1 MAKLHHKHY
10 LLRFV
15 AKASSCA
22 YFSTNFEKN
31 IILQFHFL
39 FLNIS
44 GGELVVV
51 LLLVIMFFGANKIPE
66 IARGLGKGIRQVR
79 NATDELKQEI
89 NKTDEG
95 DSLRKFKEKIE
106 AEKKELEDLG
116 GSVKRNIGL

>member
-1 MAKLHHKHY
+1 
-10 LLRFV
+10 
-15 AKASSCA
+15 
-22 YFSTNFEKN
+22 
-31 IILQFHFL
+31 LQFHFL

-51 LLLVIMFFGANKIPE
+51 LLLTVMFFGANKIPE

-79 NATDELKQEI
+79 SATDDLKQEFS
-89 NKTDEG
+89 KTDEN

-106 AEKKELEDLG
+106 TEKKELEDLG

>member
-1 MAKLHHKHY
+1 
-10 LLRFV
+10 
-15 AKASSCA
+15 
-22 YFSTNFEKN
+22 
-31 IILQFHFL
+31 LQFHFL

>member
-1 MAKLHHKHY
+1 M
-10 LLRFV
+10 
-15 AKASSCA
+15 
-22 YFSTNFEKN
+22 
-31 IILQFHFL
+31 QFHFL

-51 LLLVIMFFGANKIPE
+51 LLLTVMFFGANKIPE

-79 NATDELKQEI
+79 SATDDLKQEFS
-89 NKTDEG
+89 KTDEN

-106 AEKKELEDLG
+106 TEKKELEDLG

>member
-1 MAKLHHKHY
+1 M
-10 LLRFV
+10 
-15 AKASSCA
+15 
-22 YFSTNFEKN
+22 
-31 IILQFHFL
+31 QFHFL

-51 LLLVIMFFGANKIPE
+51 LLLTVMFFGANKIPE

-79 NATDELKQEI
+79 NATDDLKQEFS
-89 NKTDEG
+89 KTDEN

-106 AEKKELEDLG
+106 TEKKELEDLG

>member
-1 MAKLHHKHY
+1 
-10 LLRFV
+10 
-15 AKASSCA
+15 
-22 YFSTNFEKN
+22 
-31 IILQFHFL
+31 
-39 FLNIS
+39 
-44 GGELVVV
+44 VV

>member
-1 MAKLHHKHY
+1 M
-10 LLRFV
+10 
-15 AKASSCA
+15 
-22 YFSTNFEKN
+22 
-31 IILQFHFL
+31 QFHFL

-79 NATDELKQEI
+79 SATDDIKQEI

-95 DSLRKFKEKIE
+95 DTLRKFKEKIE
-106 AEKKELEDLG
+106 SEKKELEDLG
-116 GSVKRNIGL
+116 GSVKRKIGL

>member
-1 MAKLHHKHY
+1 M
-10 LLRFV
+10 
-15 AKASSCA
+15 
-22 YFSTNFEKN
+22 
-31 IILQFHFL
+31 QFHFL

>member
-1 MAKLHHKHY
+1 M
-10 LLRFV
+10 
-15 AKASSCA
+15 
-22 YFSTNFEKN
+22 
-31 IILQFHFL
+31 QFHFL

-79 NATDELKQEI
+79 NATDDLKQEI

-95 DSLRKFKEKIE
+95 ESLRKFKEKIE

>member
-1 MAKLHHKHY
+1 M
-10 LLRFV
+10 
-15 AKASSCA
+15 
-22 YFSTNFEKN
+22 
-31 IILQFHFL
+31 QFYFL

-51 LLLVIMFFGANKIPE
+51 LLLTVMFFGANKIPE

-79 NATDELKQEI
+79 NATDDLKQEFS
-89 NKTDEG
+89 KTDEN

-106 AEKKELEDLG
+106 TEKKELEDLG

>member
-1 MAKLHHKHY
+1 
-10 LLRFV
+10 
-15 AKASSCA
+15 
-22 YFSTNFEKN
+22 
-31 IILQFHFL
+31 LQFHFL

-79 NATDELKQEI
+79 SATDDIKQEI

-95 DSLRKFKEKIE
+95 DTLRKFKEKIE
-106 AEKKELEDLG
+106 SEKKELEDLG
-116 GSVKRNIGL
+116 GSVKRKIGL

>member
-1 MAKLHHKHY
+1 M
-10 LLRFV
+10 
-15 AKASSCA
+15 
-22 YFSTNFEKN
+22 
-31 IILQFHFL
+31 QFQFL

-66 IARGLGKGIRQVR
+66 IAKGLGKGIRQVR
-79 NATDELKQEI
+79 NATDEIKQEI
-89 NKTDEG
+89 SKTDEG

-106 AEKKELEDLG
+106 AEKKEIEDLG